1 MTNLAIAGGRVL
13 DPGRG
18 IDGLLDIGV
27 TAGRFTAIGRAPGRA
42 GAVSGAS
49 QAAETIDASG
59 LVLVPGLVDLHTH
72 LYSGVSHYGIDPDAH
87 CLRRGVTTAVDA
99 GSAGAQTFPGFRRYV
114 IEHADTR
121 VFAFLHIA
129 VQGMI
134 TSLVG
139 ELEDLRWASPDQAVA
154 RAREHPDLIV
164 GVKVR
169 LGHQMVGND
178 PEPALRLARQAAGQL
193 GLPLMVHIIDMR
205 RPITWLLRHLGEGDI
220 VTHCFHANEGGILR
234 ADGRLYPEVARAR
247 SRGVVFDVGHGAGS
261 FAYRVARA
269 AFAQGFPPDTVSSDL
284 HAHNVAGPVY
294 DQATTLSKLLHCGMS
309 LAEVVAAT
317 TTAPAAAIRR
327 HGEVGALAPGATA
340 DLTGFELRAGEWVL
354 PDGAGDSEVAETLIV
369 PRLVVRAGTAHR
381 LGPVIPGPVP
391 AAGSRS

>member
-1 MTNLAIAGGRVL
+1 MTDLALVGGRVL

-18 IDGLLDIGV
+18 IDGRLDVGV
-27 TAGRFTAIGRAPGRA
+27 TGGRVSAIGDA
-42 GAVSGAS
+42 GPAAV
-49 QAAETIDASG
+49 TIGASG

-72 LYSGVSHYGIDPDAH
+72 LYSGVSHYGIDPDAR

-114 IEHADTR
+114 IEPADTR
-121 VFAFLHIA
+121 VYAFLHVA

-139 ELEDLRWASPDQAVA
+139 ELADLRWASPEQAVA
-154 RAREHPDLIV
+154 RAREHPDLVV

-193 GLPLMVHIIDMR
+193 GLPLMVHIIDMG

-220 VTHCFHANEGGILR
+220 VTHCFHANEGGIL
-234 ADGRLYPEVARAR
+234 APDGRLYPEVTSARAR
-247 SRGVVFDVGHGAGS
+247 GVIFDVGHGAGS

-294 DQATTLSKLLHCGMS
+294 DQATTLSKLMHCGMS

-327 HGEVGALAPGATA
+327 PDEVGTLAPGRTA
-340 DLTGFELRAGEWVL
+340 DLTGFELRTGEWLL
-354 PDGAGDSEVAETLIV
+354 PDGAGDTEVVETLIV

-381 LGPVIPGPVP
+381 LETAIPGT
-391 AAGSRS
+391 GSRS

>member
-1 MTNLAIAGGRVL
+1 MTDLALVGGRVL

-18 IDGLLDIGV
+18 IDGRLDIGV
-27 TAGRFTAIGRAPGRA
+27 TAGRFGAIGDA
-42 GAVSGAS
+42 GP
-49 QAAETIDASG
+49 AAETIDASG

-72 LYSGVSHYGIDPDAH
+72 LYSGVSHYGIDPDAY

-114 IEHADTR
+114 IEPADTR
-121 VFAFLHIA
+121 VFAFLHVA

-154 RAREHPDLIV
+154 RAREHSDLIV

-169 LGHQMVGND
+169 LGYQMVGND
-178 PEPALRLARQAAGQL
+178 PQPALRLARQAAGQL

-205 RPITWLLRHLGEGDI
+205 EPITWLLRQLGEGDI
-220 VTHCFHANEGGILR
+220 VTHCFHANEGGILTPE
-234 ADGRLYPEVARAR
+234 GRLHEEVASARA
-247 SRGVVFDVGHGAGS
+247 RGVVFDVGHGAGS

-327 HGEVGALAPGATA
+327 SGEVGTLAPGRTA
-340 DLTGFELRAGEWVL
+340 DLTGFELRAGEWML
-354 PDGAGDSEVAETLIV
+354 PDGAGDSEVVETLIV

-381 LGPVIPGPVP
+381 LDAVIPGT
-391 AAGSRS
+391 GSRS

>member
-1 MTNLAIAGGRVL
+1 
-13 DPGRG
+13 
-18 IDGLLDIGV
+18 
-27 TAGRFTAIGRAPGRA
+27 
-42 GAVSGAS
+42 
-49 QAAETIDASG
+49 
-59 LVLVPGLVDLHTH
+59 
-72 LYSGVSHYGIDPDAH
+72 
-87 CLRRGVTTAVDA
+87 VDA

-114 IEHADTR
+114 IEPADTR
-121 VFAFLHIA
+121 VYAFLHVA

-134 TSLVG
+134 TRLVG

-169 LGHQMVGND
+169 LGYQMVGND
-178 PEPALRLARQAAGQL
+178 PEPALRLARQAAERL

-220 VTHCFHANEGGILR
+220 VTHCFHANEGGIL
-234 ADGRLYPEVARAR
+234 APDGRLHEEVAGARA
-247 SRGVVFDVGHGAGS
+247 RGVVFDVGHGAGS

-269 AFAQGFPPDTVSSDL
+269 AFAQDFPPDTVSSDL

-317 TTAPAAAIRR
+317 TAAPAAAIRR
-327 HGEVGALAPGATA
+327 SGDVGTLAPGRTA
-340 DLTGFELRAGEWVL
+340 DLTGFELRAGEWLL
-354 PDGAGDSEVAETLIV
+354 PDGAGDTETVEMLLV

-381 LGPVIPGPVP
+381 LETVI
-391 AAGSRS
+391 AGTGSPS

>member
-1 MTNLAIAGGRVL
+1 VTDLALTGGRVL

-18 IDGLLDIGV
+18 TDGRLDVGI
-27 TAGRFTAIGRAPGRA
+27 TAGRFSAIGD
-42 GAVSGAS
+42 SGP
-49 QAAETIDASG
+49 AAETIDASG

-114 IEHADTR
+114 IEPADTR
-121 VFAFLHIA
+121 VFAFLHVA

-169 LGHQMVGND
+169 LGYQMVGND
-178 PEPALRLARQAAGQL
+178 PEPALRLARQAADRL

-220 VTHCFHANEGGILR
+220 VTHCFHANEGGIL
-234 ADGRLYPEVARAR
+234 APDGRLHEEVASARA
-247 SRGVVFDVGHGAGS
+247 RGVVFDVGHGAGS

-317 TTAPAAAIRR
+317 TATPAAAIRR
-327 HGEVGALAPGATA
+327 SGELGTLAPGRTA
-340 DLTGFELRAGEWVL
+340 DLTGFELRAGEWLL
-354 PDGAGDSEVAETLIV
+354 PDGAGDTEAVETLIV

-381 LGPVIPGPVP
+381 LETVTSGT
-391 AAGSRS
+391 GSPS

>member
-1 MTNLAIAGGRVL
+1 VTDLALVGGRVL

-18 IDGLLDIGV
+18 IDGRLDVGV
-27 TAGRFTAIGRAPGRA
+27 TGGRFSAIGDA
-42 GAVSGAS
+42 GPAAV
-49 QAAETIDASG
+49 TIGASG

-72 LYSGVSHYGIDPDAH
+72 LYSGVSHYGIDPDAR

-114 IEHADTR
+114 IEPADTR
-121 VFAFLHIA
+121 VYAFLHVA

-139 ELEDLRWASPDQAVA
+139 ELADLRWASPEQAVA
-154 RAREHPDLIV
+154 RAREHPDLVV

-193 GLPLMVHIIDMR
+193 GLPLMVHIIDMG

-220 VTHCFHANEGGILR
+220 VTHCFHANEGGIL
-234 ADGRLYPEVARAR
+234 APDGRLYPEVTSARAR
-247 SRGVVFDVGHGAGS
+247 GVIFDVGHGAGS

-294 DQATTLSKLLHCGMS
+294 DQATTLSKLMHCGMS

-327 HGEVGALAPGATA
+327 PDEVGTLAPGRTA
-340 DLTGFELRAGEWVL
+340 DLTGFELRTGEWLL
-354 PDGAGDSEVAETLIV
+354 PDGAGDTEVVETLIV

-381 LGPVIPGPVP
+381 LETAIPGT
-391 AAGSRS
+391 GSRS

>member
-1 MTNLAIAGGRVL
+1 MTDLALAGGRVL
-13 DPGRG
+13 DPGQG

-27 TAGRFTAIGRAPGRA
+27 TGGQFSAIGDAGRAD
-42 GAVSGAS
+42 
-49 QAAETIDASG
+49 ETIDASG

-72 LYSGVSHYGIDPDAH
+72 LYSGVSHYGIDPDTH

-99 GSAGAQTFPGFRRYV
+99 GSAGAQTFPGFRRYIV
-114 IEHADTR
+114 EPADTR
-121 VFAFLHIA
+121 VFAFLHVA

-139 ELEDLRWASPDQAVA
+139 ELEDLRWASPEQAVA
-154 RAREHPDLIV
+154 RAREHPDVIV

-169 LGHQMVGND
+169 LGYQMVGND
-178 PEPALRLARQAAGQL
+178 PEPALRLARKAAGQL
-193 GLPLMVHIIDMR
+193 GLPLMVHIIEMR
-205 RPITWLLRHLGEGDI
+205 QPITWLLRHLGEGDI

-247 SRGVVFDVGHGAGS
+247 ARGVIFDVGHGAGS

-284 HAHNVAGPVY
+284 HAHNVTGPVY

-327 HGEVGALAPGATA
+327 SAEVGTLAFGRIA
-340 DLTGFELRAGEWVL
+340 DLTGFELRAGEWLL
-354 PDGAGDSEVAETLIV
+354 PDGAGDTEAVETLII

-381 LGPVIPGPVP
+381 LDTVIPGTGAPT
-391 AAGSRS
+391 

>member
-1 MTNLAIAGGRVL
+1 MTDLALAGGRVL
-13 DPGRG
+13 DPGQG

-27 TAGRFTAIGRAPGRA
+27 TGGQFSAIGDAGRAD
-42 GAVSGAS
+42 
-49 QAAETIDASG
+49 ETIDASG

-72 LYSGVSHYGIDPDAH
+72 LYSGVSHYGIDPDTH
-87 CLRRGVTTAVDA
+87 CRRRGVTTAVDA
-99 GSAGAQTFPGFRRYV
+99 GSAGAQTFPGFRRYIV
-114 IEHADTR
+114 EPADTR
-121 VFAFLHIA
+121 VFAFLHVA

-139 ELEDLRWASPDQAVA
+139 ELEDLRWASPEQAVA
-154 RAREHPDLIV
+154 RAREHPDVIV

-169 LGHQMVGND
+169 LGYQMVGND
-178 PEPALRLARQAAGQL
+178 PEPALRLARKAAGQL

-205 RPITWLLRHLGEGDI
+205 QPITWLLRHLGEGDI

-247 SRGVVFDVGHGAGS
+247 ARGVIFDVGHGAGS

-284 HAHNVAGPVY
+284 HAHNVTGPVY

-327 HGEVGALAPGATA
+327 SAEVGTLAFGRIA
-340 DLTGFELRAGEWVL
+340 DLTGFELRAGEWLL
-354 PDGAGDSEVAETLIV
+354 PDGAGDTEAVETLII

-381 LGPVIPGPVP
+381 LDTVIPGTGAPT
-391 AAGSRS
+391 

>member
-1 MTNLAIAGGRVL
+1 MTDLALAGGWVL

-18 IDGLLDIGV
+18 IDGQVDIGV
-27 TAGRFTAIGRAPGRA
+27 TAGRISAIGDTGPADE
-42 GAVSGAS
+42 VL
-49 QAAETIDASG
+49 DASG
-59 LVLVPGLVDLHTH
+59 LVLVPGLIDLHTH

-114 IEHADTR
+114 IEPADTR
-121 VFAFLHIA
+121 VYAFLHIA

-134 TSLVG
+134 TRLVG

-169 LGHQMVGND
+169 LGYQMVGND
-178 PEPALRLARQAAGQL
+178 PESALRLARQAAERL

-220 VTHCFHANEGGILR
+220 VTHCFHANEGGIL
-234 ADGRLYPEVARAR
+234 APGGRLYPDVASARA
-247 SRGVVFDVGHGAGS
+247 RGVVFDVGHGAGS

-327 HGEVGALAPGATA
+327 SGEVGTLAPGRTA
-340 DLTGFELRAGEWVL
+340 DLTGFELRAGEWL
-354 PDGAGDSEVAETLIV
+354 LRDGAGDTEAVETLIV
-369 PRLVVRAGTAHR
+369 PRLVVRAGHAHR
-381 LGPVIPGPVP
+381 LETVIAGTGSP
-391 AAGSRS
+391 A

>member
-1 MTNLAIAGGRVL
+1 VTDLALVGGRVL
-13 DPGRG
+13 DPGQG
-18 IDGLLDIGV
+18 IDGQLDIAV
-27 TAGRFTAIGRAPGRA
+27 TAGRISAIGGAGRPLGAA
-42 GAVSGAS
+42 G
-49 QAAETIDASG
+49 ETIDASG

-72 LYSGVSHYGIDPDAH
+72 LYAGVSHYGIDPDAN

-114 IEHADTR
+114 IEPADTR
-121 VFAFLHIA
+121 VYAFLHVA

-134 TSLVG
+134 TRLVG

-169 LGHQMVGND
+169 LGYQMVGND
-178 PEPALRLARQAAGQL
+178 PGPALRLARRAAEQL

-205 RPITWLLRHLGEGDI
+205 EPITWLLRHLGEGDI
-220 VTHCFHANEGGILR
+220 VTHCFHGNEGGIL
-234 ADGRLYPEVARAR
+234 APDGRLYPEVPRARA
-247 SRGVVFDVGHGAGS
+247 RGVVFDVGHGAGS

-284 HAHNVAGPVY
+284 HAHNVGGPVY

-317 TTAPAAAIRR
+317 TAAPAAAIRR
-327 HGEVGALAPGATA
+327 SGEVGTLAPGCAA
-340 DLTGFELRAGEWVL
+340 DLTGVELRAGEWML
-354 PDGAGDSEVAETLIV
+354 PDGAGDSEAVATLIV
-369 PRLVVRAGTAHR
+369 PRLVVRAGAAHP
-381 LGPVIPGPVP
+381 LDAAIPGT
-391 AAGSRS
+391 GSRS